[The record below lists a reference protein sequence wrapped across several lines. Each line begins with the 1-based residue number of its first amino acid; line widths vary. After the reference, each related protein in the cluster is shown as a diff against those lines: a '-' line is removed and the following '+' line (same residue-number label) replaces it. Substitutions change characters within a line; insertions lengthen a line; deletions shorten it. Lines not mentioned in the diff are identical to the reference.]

1 MEIMPD
7 PMVMAL
13 QMVPFLVTLAA
24 LYKIILLP
32 MLDYLDDRT
41 KAIESGTKG
50 VDALNA
56 QIEARTAEYEAQLKI
71 ARSKASDIRAAK
83 RAEAKASYED
93 KIMIARKESDGR
105 VHESI
110 EEIRLLAGKARE
122 ELKESSQSLA
132 DQISTQVLGRRVG
145 QG

>member
-13 QMVPFLVTLAA
+13 QLVPFLVTLAA
-24 LYKIILLP
+24 LYKIILAP

-50 VDALNA
+50 VDALNS
-56 QIEARTAEYEAQLKI
+56 QIEARTAEYEAQLKA

-93 KIMIARKESDGR
+93 KIMIARKDADGR
-105 VHESI
+105 IHESL
-110 EEIRLLAGKARE
+110 EEIRTVAAEARA

-132 DQISTQVLGRRVG
+132 DQISTQVLGRSVA